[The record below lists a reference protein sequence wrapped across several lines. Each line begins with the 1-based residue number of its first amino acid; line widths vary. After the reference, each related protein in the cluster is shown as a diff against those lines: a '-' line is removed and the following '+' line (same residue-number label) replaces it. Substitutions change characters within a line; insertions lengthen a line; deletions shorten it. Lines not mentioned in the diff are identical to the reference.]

1 MTSPD
6 PAPQPGAPHPAEA
19 RPVSGAVPAMRKSLL
34 YGAVFTVV
42 LAIAASVVGALVA
55 ELPGLLSGLIGSLMG
70 FVFLGMTAASIL
82 LADRVTRGD
91 LLSPAYFGIVLGAW
105 LLKFLLFLILIFV
118 LGDVDALDRTVL
130 FLTLVVAVLGG
141 LVTDLVGVARARVPY
156 VDEPRAPRP

>member
-1 MTSPD
+1 MSTLVIQPLTD
-6 PAPQPGAPHPAEA
+6 TPQTIAELCSLLVDTVARGGSVSFMHPLPRVEAEA
-19 RPVSGAVPAMRKSLL
+19 FWRRSL
-34 YGAVFTVV
+34 
-42 LAIAASVVGALVA
+42 AA
-55 ELPGLLSGLIGSLMG
+55 
-70 FVFLGMTAASIL
+70 AACGE
-82 LADRVTRGD
+82 R
-91 LLSPAYFGIVLGAW
+91 IVLGAW